1 MVNNMENNVS
11 PEMNINQEVSPEIS
25 PDTAVIKQRK
35 GMSGSTLKLIAI
47 ITMLIDHTAA
57 TILQRLLAQGQA
69 GLDITSTQ
77 AVMDFYA
84 NNGVL
89 LACYSVMRLIGRL
102 GFPLFCFLLV
112 EGFLH
117 TRKVWKYAVRLAIFA
132 LISEIPFDLA
142 LFGQSFNWNYQ
153 NVFFTLFVGLMV
165 LAGFKAIGEKGI
177 DKKWLP
183 ALSIAGAI
191 AAGCAVAYAI
201 IGVIQTINSLLAGA
215 GTGVSIPTGNVQII
229 CSILF
234 SIIALAVYGIMI
246 RKNSIMKASVRFADI
261 AVLVAGMAA
270 ANLLKTDYSAF
281 GVLTIAV
288 MYGLRKKPFKA
299 MLGGCITLTIMSFS
313 EITCFFT
320 LIPAY
325 LYNGKRGINLKY
337 VFYLFYPVHLFLLYL
352 ICYFMKIL

>member
-1 MVNNMENNVS
+1 MDNNLS
-11 PEMNINQEVSPEIS
+11 PEMNMNHEITPEKT
-25 PDTAVIKQRK
+25 PETAGMKQKR

-69 GLDITSTQ
+69 GLDISNTQ

-84 NNGVL
+84 HNGVL
-89 LACYSVMRLIGRL
+89 LACYSMMRLIGRL

-117 TRKVWKYAVRLAIFA
+117 TRNVWKYAIRLAAFA

-142 LFGQSFNWNYQ
+142 LLGEPFYWGYQ
-153 NVFFTLFVGLMV
+153 NVFFTLLVGLLVMI
-165 LAGFKAIGEKGI
+165 GFKTVGEKAI
-177 DKKWLP
+177 NKRWMQLV
-183 ALSIAGAI
+183 SVAGAI
-191 AAGCAVAYAI
+191 AAGCAGAYAV
-201 IGVIQTINSLLAGA
+201 IGVIQTINTLLIGA
-215 GTGVSIPTGNVQII
+215 GSDLNIPTGNIQIV
-229 CSILF
+229 CSIVF
-234 SIIALAVYGIMI
+234 SIIALAIYAMMCRI
-246 RKNSIMKASVRFADI
+246 NSFVKASVRFADI
-261 AVLVAGMAA
+261 AILVAGMAA

-281 GVLTIAV
+281 GVLTVAV

-313 EITCFFT
+313 EISCFFT

-337 VFYLFYPVHLFLLYL
+337 VFYLFYPVHLFLLYW
-352 ICYFMKIL
+352 ICYFMKIV